1 MLMKKYF
8 IYKMMSSNLFIN
20 YALTGMNLFYKLFG
34 VRFTNFII
42 NKSAGEIFTSGAS
55 VQSLLQDMKI
65 LEKQKIYG
73 IGNYV
78 VEGLHEMDEA
88 KIDVFY
94 RDMMQSIE
102 ALTEGQPEGHYAI
115 KLTAMISTD
124 IMTRLSAAQKIF

>member
-8 IYKMMSSNLFIN
+8 IYKIMGSNLFIN

-42 NKSAGEIFTSGAS
+42 NKSAGEIFTSGVS
-55 VQSLLQDMKI
+55 VQSLLQDMKL
-65 LEKQKIYG
+65 LEKKKIYG

-88 KIDVFY
+88 KIEIFY
-94 RDMMQSIE
+94 RDMM
-102 ALTEGQPEGHYAI
+102 
-115 KLTAMISTD
+115 
-124 IMTRLSAAQKIF
+124 